1 MSDIEKAIES
11 SGLIYW
17 DERDELYRVGLQEDS
32 DAADA
37 VQHIVELL
45 SK

>member
-1 MSDIEKAIES
+1 MNDIEKAIES

-17 DERDELYRVGLQEDS
+17 DEEDELYRVGLQEDA
-32 DAADA
+32 DVTDA
-37 VQHIVELL
+37 VQRIVELL